1 MKKIYKNFQ
10 LKISSQINDLKYS
23 NKLKN
28 ISNKLLKS
36 HINFLNK
43 NTFIINFLNES
54 EMLLT
59 FRFQFISKMFDPKSQ
74 IFMFLLGLSNM
85 PKIIFFKNHGPK
97 CGPRWVNVGQK

>member
-59 FRFQFISKMFDPKSQ
+59 FRFQFILNNSHLKFE
-74 IFMFLLGLSNM
+74 IN
-85 PKIIFFKNHGPK
+85 FFK
-97 CGPRWVNVGQK
+97 